1 VRRNWRGQFQAVKA
15 AALQRSLRLQDL
27 PDLAPELRY
36 ITLKYNQYFCVD
48 VPCHEQDQV
57 NQWCQINSS

>member
-1 VRRNWRGQFQAVKA
+1 MQAVKA

-36 ITLKYNQYFCVD
+36 ITLKDNQYFCVD
-48 VPCHEQDQV
+48 VPCQEQDQV
-57 NQWCQINSS
+57 NQWRQINAS